1 MKNLLSKLNELF
13 ESWCE
18 GNNQKALESYLSK
31 SQNIA
36 DLETRMKNWQH
47 SNTNKSNFLPH

>member
-18 GNNQKALESYLSK
+18 GTSQKALESYLSK

-47 SNTNKSNFLPH
+47 SNTNKNNFLPH

>member
-1 MKNLLSKLNELF
+1 MKKLMTIIGNAF
-13 ESWCE
+13 ERWCE
-18 GNNQKALESYLSK
+18 GNSQKALESYLSK